1 MYVQFELITGLR
13 IKSVDVIQDA
23 VFNWAKQY
31 SVNKYQTKIHKG
43 MLRLTFDNNQHYS
56 VFAMTWNPE
65 QLVYFNYTIIEP
77 MKTRQSQTF
86 SV

>member
-31 SVNKYQTKIHKG
+31 SVSKYQTKIHKG
-43 MLRLTFDNNQHYS
+43 MLRLTFENNQHYS

-65 QLVYFNYTIIEP
+65 QLAYFNYTIIEP
-77 MKTRQSQTF
+77 MKTRQS
-86 SV
+86 